1 MKKKLLLAGVA
12 ALSVATLA
20 SCGGGTQKRPQVEVP
35 DNTVTA
41 QVPEVTNFDTTSRLS
56 GKTMNMYLNY
66 KAKSG
71 VTYTGNESKLG
82 AAYQNPIDG
91 KTYTRGDLMPMW
103 SEVQTK
109 LGVTIKDAVWD
120 FTKDAYT
127 QDSEDKIYTAIGS
140 DSNLESIDIM
150 MTNSA
155 NAVKYAKDDHLVN
168 LADYF
173 QYMPNLYNFF
183 KAHPSVYSEMV
194 DANGN
199 LYMAPYFDGL
209 DSVEKMFIFNTE
221 LVEKLLDEENP
232 TFDETPAKAT
242 VYEPFINT
250 SKDYQVIISDN
261 GTAKD
266 LTVKAATNPVAAQN
280 ALATK
285 NGKTYAQALRDYIDK
300 AYMGSN
306 EYAKRSEV
314 FTSEKACYSTD
325 DMIALMRCAV
335 NNSVYLYGAP
345 DKVHG
350 IVPRGQ
356 ANNRV
361 ITILQM
367 AQIWG
372 IRGLSSE
379 KDMLYYNNKGKLVD
393 LRTSEEG
400 LDALDKLHQLKEEGL
415 IIDGWDAEGS
425 KNGTFYYQYLTGASG
440 AALMIYDYNATQV
453 VNNKLDATT
462 GIGTSSSIYNGL
474 RPVLPPVTDWK
485 DNYINDN
492 KYLYTR
498 YTEDSRAFKSAGSVV
513 FKKTNN
519 EDQIIAACQLIDFF
533 YGKDG
538 ASLQDYGPAAYTDGK
553 ITVAGVEYAKIKTAV
568 FNAINESKLGWNDW
582 MRDCVGTTQGMGHVR
597 SDGLDY
603 QVTHPVGQVGLQN
616 FLSAV
621 ASGAVVCA
629 TTARPAGFGATVPA
643 YYSQN
648 ATTTDI
654 ATLVDFWKQGMG
666 DTAWRSVINHG
677 WTTTTKEDLRKLWSQ
692 SDEVYLDFYNDYLA
706 NKVAKA

>member
-1 MKKKLLLAGVA
+1 MKKKILLAGVA
-12 ALSVATLA
+12 ALSAVVLA
-20 SCGGGTQKRPQVEVP
+20 SCGGGVQKRPPVDKP
-35 DNTVTA
+35 DQTTTA
-41 QVPEVTNFDTTSRLS
+41 QVPEVKDFDTTDRLS

-71 VTYTGNESKLG
+71 VTYTGNEAKLG
-82 AAYQNPIDG
+82 ATYQNPIDG
-91 KTYTRGDLMPMW
+91 KTYTKKDLMPMW
-103 SEVQTK
+103 AEVQSRLK
-109 LGVTIKDAVWD
+109 VTIHDSVWD
-120 FTKDAYT
+120 FEKDAYT

-140 DSNLESIDIM
+140 DSNLETIDIM

-155 NAVKYAKDDHLVN
+155 NAVKYAKDNHLVN

-173 QYMPNLYNFF
+173 KYMPNLYNFF
-183 KAHPSVYSEMV
+183 KEHPSVYSEMV
-194 DANGN
+194 DASGN

-232 TFDETPAKAT
+232 TFDEIAAKPT
-242 VYEPFINT
+242 VYEPFIDT
-250 SKDYQVIISDN
+250 SKDYMVLISEN
-261 GTAKD
+261 GVAKD
-266 LTVKAATNPVAAQN
+266 LTVKAATNPIAAQN
-280 ALATK
+280 ALTTK
-285 NGKTYAQALRDYIDK
+285 NGKTYTQALRDYIDK
-300 AYMGSN
+300 AYMGSG
-306 EYAKRSEV
+306 EYKKRSEV
-314 FTSEKACYSTD
+314 FNSEKACYSTD

-335 NNSVYLYGAP
+335 NNSVYLYGEAG
-345 DKVHG
+345 KVHG

-372 IRGLSSE
+372 IRGLSAE
-379 KDMLYYNNKGKLVD
+379 KDYLYFNNKGELVD
-393 LRTSEEG
+393 LRTSEKGFE
-400 LDALDKLHQLKEEGL
+400 ALDRLHQLKEEGL

-425 KNGTFYYQYLTGASG
+425 KAGTFYYQYLNGSTG

-453 VNNKLDATT
+453 VNNKLDPTT
-462 GIGTSSSIYNGL
+462 GIGTKDSKYNGL
-474 RPVLPPVTDWK
+474 RPVLPPVTSWEE
-485 DNYINDN
+485 NYINSN

-519 EDQIIAACQLIDFF
+519 EEQIIAACQLIDYF
-533 YGKDG
+533 YGAEG

-553 ITVAGVEYAKIKTAV
+553 VTVAGVQYAKIKTAV
-568 FNAINESKLGWNDW
+568 FTAINESKLGWNDW

-603 QVTHPVGQVGLQN
+603 QVTHPVGQQGLQN

-621 ASGAVVCA
+621 SSGAVVCA
-629 TTARPAGFGATVPA
+629 TTARPAGFGATVPT
-643 YYSQN
+643 YYSEN

-677 WTTTTKEDLRKLWSQ
+677 WTTTTKDDLRKLWTK
-692 SDEVYLDFYNDYLA
+692 SDEVYLTFYNDYLN
-706 NKVAKA
+706 NKKAK